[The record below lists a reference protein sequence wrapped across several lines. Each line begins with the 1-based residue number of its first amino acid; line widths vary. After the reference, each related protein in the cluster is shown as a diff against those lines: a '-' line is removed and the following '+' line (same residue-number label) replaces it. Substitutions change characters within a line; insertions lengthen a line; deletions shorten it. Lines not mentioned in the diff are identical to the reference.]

1 MVCING
7 VYVYKWC
14 VRLWTSSELHSPAAC
29 RHSQRSHET
38 EPPDRSVHRDVYLI
52 AIRAIVQ
59 IAPISCDH
67 PALVGRAFRVS
78 VRLGNTV
85 HRRISRILRSIQ
97 GFWDPLEAVESFR
110 MLTNA
115 NECYPSLS
123 RTISLSKCRKL
134 FGIIPM
140 DFGDSLSQYRF
151 PSEASKLPAPKSASF
166 SKSGEPKINVNT
178 VQWNTWQSVKH
189 KEAIERAY
197 WTSYWTLLNAQRSQ
211 WHWVSDLESIRGVDD
226 VGVCRGIF
234 FLVFFYRL
242 HTLPTAD
249 SITGSTTDSIRL

>member
-189 KEAIERAY
+189 KEAIERAIERA
-197 WTSYWTLLNAQRSQ
+197 TERATKRAIECPKEPVTLSQ
-211 WHWVSDLESIRGVDD
+211 WSWVDTWSRWRRSLPRN
-226 VGVCRGIF
+226 F
-234 FLVFFYRL
+234 FSCFL
-242 HTLPTAD
+242 LPATH
-249 SITGSTTDSIRL
+249 ITNGR

>member
-151 PSEASKLPAPKSASF
+151 PSEASKLPAPKSAFF
-166 SKSGEPKINVNT
+166 SKSHLVNLKN
-178 VQWNTWQSVKH
+178 QREHRSMKH
-189 KEAIERAY
+189 MAKCQTQRSY
-197 WTSYWTLLNAQRSQ
+197 WTSLLNELLNAIECPKEPVTLSQ
-211 WHWVSDLESIRGVDD
+211 WSWVDTWSRWRRSLPRN
-226 VGVCRGIF
+226 F
-234 FLVFFYRL
+234 FSCFL
-242 HTLPTAD
+242 LPATH
-249 SITGSTTDSIRL
+249 ITNGR